1 MSNVDFGS
9 SDPYDD
15 NSAGSTPRQFNVD
28 QDARSQKGGGEY
40 PNYWSHKTRSGHSFI
55 MDDSPGNETV
65 TLQHRSGTAIQM
77 RPDGGMTMTTHNG
90 KYEVVF
96 GDGIAGNAGFGSGQL
111 LATLSGITGFTT
123 TDVNVN
129 LLGSNFSFN

>member
-40 PNYWSHKTRSGHSFI
+40 QIGRAH
-55 MDDSPGNETV
+55 V
-65 TLQHRSGTAIQM
+65 
-77 RPDGGMTMTTHNG
+77 
-90 KYEVVF
+90 
-96 GDGIAGNAGFGSGQL
+96 
-111 LATLSGITGFTT
+111 
-123 TDVNVN
+123 
-129 LLGSNFSFN
+129 